1 MTKKRLIYIILT
13 IVTMILG
20 LASRKYG
27 SLLPN
32 FLREYSGDA
41 LWALMVYFG
50 FSFVF
55 IKLSI
60 SKRGIIA
67 LVFSFAIEFSQI
79 YQGVWINKIR
89 DTTLGGLILGH
100 GFLVSDLICYTVG
113 IIIGVI
119 ISIVLENKIG
129 KEKDSLG

>member
-1 MTKKRLIYIILT
+1 MNKKRFLYIILT

-32 FLREYSGDA
+32 FLMEYSGDA

-55 IKLSI
+55 IELSI

-67 LVFSFAIEFSQI
+67 LVFSFSIEISQI

-89 DTTLGGLILGH
+89 ATTLGGLILGH

-113 IIIGVI
+113 ISIGLI
-119 ISIVLENKIG
+119 ISIVIENKIG
-129 KEKDSLG
+129 KEKSSLD

>member
-67 LVFSFAIEFSQI
+67 LVFSFVIEFSQI

-89 DTTLGGLILGH
+89 ATTLGGLILGH

-113 IIIGVI
+113 IIIGLI

-129 KEKDSLG
+129 KEKNSLD

>member
-1 MTKKRLIYIILT
+1 MNKKRFLYIILT

-50 FSFVF
+50 FSFVC

-60 SKRGIIA
+60 SKRGVIA
-67 LVFSFAIEFSQI
+67 LVFSFIIEISQI

-89 DTTLGGLILGH
+89 TTTLGGLILGH

-113 IIIGVI
+113 INIGLI
-119 ISIVLENKIG
+119 ISIVLENKIE
-129 KEKDSLG
+129 KEKSSLD

>member
-1 MTKKRLIYIILT
+1 MTKKRLLYIILT

-60 SKRGIIA
+60 NKRGIIA
-67 LVFSFAIEFSQI
+67 LVFSFVIEFSQI
-79 YQGVWINKIR
+79 YQGAWINKIR
-89 DTTLGGLILGH
+89 DTTLGALILGH
-100 GFLVSDLICYTVG
+100 GFLFSDLICYTVG
-113 IIIGVI
+113 ITIGVI

-129 KEKDSLG
+129 KEKDSLD

>member
-1 MTKKRLIYIILT
+1 
-13 IVTMILG
+13 MILG

-32 FLREYSGDA
+32 FLMEYSGDA

-55 IKLSI
+55 IELSI

-67 LVFSFAIEFSQI
+67 LVFSFSIEISQI

-89 DTTLGGLILGH
+89 ATTLGGLILGH

-113 IIIGVI
+113 ISIGLI
-119 ISIVLENKIG
+119 ISIVIENKIG
-129 KEKDSLG
+129 KEKSSLD

>member
-1 MTKKRLIYIILT
+1 MNKKRFLYIILT

-67 LVFSFAIEFSQI
+67 LVFSFIIEFSQI
-79 YQGVWINKIR
+79 YQGVLINKIR
-89 DTTLGGLILGH
+89 STTLGGLILGH
-100 GFLVSDLICYTVG
+100 GFLFSDLLCYTVG
-113 IIIGVI
+113 ITIGLI

-129 KEKDSLG
+129 KSKDSLD

>member
-1 MTKKRLIYIILT
+1 MTKKRLLYIILT

-67 LVFSFAIEFSQI
+67 LVFSFVIEFSQI
-79 YQGVWINKIR
+79 YQGALINKIR
-89 DTTLGGLILGH
+89 ATTLGGLILGH
-100 GFLVSDLICYTVG
+100 GFLFSDLICYAVG
-113 IIIGVI
+113 IIIGLV

-129 KEKDSLG
+129 K